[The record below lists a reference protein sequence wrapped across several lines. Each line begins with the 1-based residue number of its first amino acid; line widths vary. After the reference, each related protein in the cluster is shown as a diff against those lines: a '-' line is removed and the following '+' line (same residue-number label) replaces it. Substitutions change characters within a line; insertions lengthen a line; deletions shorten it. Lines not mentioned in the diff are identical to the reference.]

1 MASIDEK
8 KSEIDKQNNTSNTK
22 LAVIRNIASQF
33 IHLGIIIVFGT
44 GALYTCRAAQT
55 NLFPTCVEF
64 APYTSVLPTFST
76 KTDSVETTGVQIN
89 SVETNVNI
97 GKTGDEPNSTKMTF
111 SIEEN
116 IKMMTNSQF
125 FMWFRNL
132 TEGPNSNQI
141 KLYFG
146 LMMQNILALNFT
158 IINFV
163 YQTIN
168 NILPEILIV
177 LLMPFILIFIYFGLG
192 FIDFFY
198 VFYLVLANLYVF
210 CLPHELSPD
219 KNKTIWDFKEGNKIW
234 EFKNWW
240 KIIVAFFFYW
250 IPLLIGWFLTPIA
263 VIYSFFF
270 PFMLKSTVKTD
281 EGTKSYGI
289 SGLFFD
295 VLKFNRR
302 IFMFILSFYLILDMS
317 SSFGAPAAVATLVI
331 FILLFFFSEIYSKYQ
346 VKGADGVS
354 GGLASFD
361 PPTKTCGKLQ
371 EVEISSPSPS
381 PSPSPIPSPS
391 PNQTQQQ
398 GGWKNRS

>member
-1 MASIDEK
+1 
-8 KSEIDKQNNTSNTK
+8 
-22 LAVIRNIASQF
+22 
-33 IHLGIIIVFGT
+33 LGIIIVFGT

-64 APYTSVLPTFST
+64 APYTSVFPTFST
-76 KTDSVETTGVQIN
+76 KISNERIN
-89 SVETNVNI
+89 DLETNVNI
-97 GKTGDEPNSTKMTF
+97 GKNGDEPNSTKMTF

-168 NILPEILIV
+168 NLLPEILII

-192 FIDFFY
+192 FVDFFY

-210 CLPHELSPD
+210 CLPHELSAD
-219 KNKTIWDFKEGNKIW
+219 KNKTNWDYSKGKDIW
-234 EFKNWW
+234 EFQNWW

-250 IPLLIGWFLTPIA
+250 IPLLVGWFLIPIA
-263 VIYSFFF
+263 VVYSFFF

-281 EGTKSYGI
+281 ETTKSYGI

-317 SSFGAPAAVATLVI
+317 SSFGAPAAVATLII

-354 GGLASFD
+354 PGLVSFD
-361 PPTKTCGKLQ
+361 PPTKTCGELQ
-371 EVEISSPSPS
+371 PVEMKSVG
-381 PSPSPIPSPS
+381 
-391 PNQTQQQ
+391 TKTLQQ
-398 GGWKNRS
+398 GGWKKRL